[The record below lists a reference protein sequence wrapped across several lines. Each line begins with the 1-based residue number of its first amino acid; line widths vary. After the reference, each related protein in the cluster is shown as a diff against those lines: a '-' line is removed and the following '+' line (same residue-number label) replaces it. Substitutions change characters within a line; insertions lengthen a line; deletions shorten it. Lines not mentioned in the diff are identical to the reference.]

1 MKVPL
6 IYHNQPIFGF
16 DLGTRT
22 AKMIQLRPNGKSM
35 QVVGYGY
42 ANFPGE
48 AIVEGIIVDPQEI
61 ADALA
66 PLMKQMSFGKITATR
81 VAASLPVAKVFTRV
95 LELPQ
100 MAVADLGAAVRL
112 EAEQYVPVPLP
123 DLYVDYEI
131 IDTVGETSQVLM
143 VAAPRAIVDSYLKLF
158 ELMNLEVIFI
168 ESSLAAV
175 TRAVLAAQ
183 TLEHVTLV
191 VDIGAGSI
199 DLTIWDKVIRL
210 TDTVAL
216 GGDNLTLELVSVL
229 GITREQANEIKARF
243 GLGESN
249 LLPKIEAALRK
260 PLSSITAEIR
270 RVIKFYQDR
279 GHDKRAVEN
288 IILTGGS
295 ASMPGLVEY
304 LARELELP
312 VTVSDPWAGLELIHI
327 QDVSKIEAPMY
338 TTALGLARLEGK
350 I

>member
-1 MKVPL
+1 VKVPL
-6 IYHNQPIFGF
+6 IYHDQPLFGF

-22 AKMIQLRPNGKSM
+22 VKMIQLKPGSKGM
-35 QVVGYGY
+35 QVAGYGY
-42 ANFPGE
+42 ANFPGD

-66 PLMKQMSFGKITATR
+66 PLMKQMSFGKITAMR

-100 MAVADLGAAVRL
+100 MAASDLGDAVRL

-158 ELMNLEVIFI
+158 EMMNLEVIFI
-168 ESSLAAV
+168 ESTMAAV

-183 TLEHVTLV
+183 ALERVTLV
-191 VDIGAGSI
+191 ADIGAGSI
-199 DLTIWDKVIRL
+199 DLAIWDKVIRL
-210 TDTVAL
+210 TDTISL
-216 GGDNLTLELVSVL
+216 GGDNLTTELVTVL
-229 GITREQANEIKARF
+229 GVTREQANEIKARF
-243 GLGESN
+243 GLGKSN
-249 LLPKIEAALRK
+249 LLPKIEAALHK
-260 PLSSITAEIR
+260 PLASITAEIK
-270 RVIKFYQDR
+270 RVMKFYQDR
-279 GHDKRAVEN
+279 GHDKRAVEAV
-288 IILTGGS
+288 ILTGGS

-304 LARELELP
+304 LAAELGLP
-312 VTVSDPWAGLELIHI
+312 VTIADPWAGLILPHI
-327 QDVSKIEAPMY
+327 QPVSKIEAPMY
-338 TTALGLARLEGK
+338 TTALGLARLEGR

>member
-6 IYHNQPIFGF
+6 IYHDQPIFGF

-22 AKMIQLRPNGKSM
+22 AKMIQLRPSGKSM
-35 QVVGYGY
+35 QVLGYGY
-42 ANFPGE
+42 ANFPGD
-48 AIVEGIIVDPQEI
+48 AIVEGIIVDPLEI
-61 ADALA
+61 AHALE

-100 MAVADLGAAVRL
+100 MAAADLGAAVRL

-158 ELMNLEVIFI
+158 DLMKLEVIFV

-175 TRAVLAAQ
+175 TRSVLAATPLKQ
-183 TLEHVTLV
+183 VTLV
-191 VDIGAGSI
+191 ADIGAGSI
-199 DLTIWDKVIRL
+199 DLTVVDKVIRL
-210 TDTVAL
+210 TDTIAL
-216 GGDNLTLELVSVL
+216 GGDNLTLELVNVL

-249 LLPKIEAALRK
+249 LQPKIEAALKK
-260 PLSSITAEIR
+260 PLGTITSEIK

-279 GHDKRAVEN
+279 GNHKSSVEA
-288 IILTGGS
+288 IVLTGGS

-304 LARELELP
+304 LAKQLGMP
-312 VTVSDPWAGLELIHI
+312 VSVADPWAGLSVKHI
-327 QDVSKIEAPMY
+327 QPVSKLDAPMY
-338 TTALGLARLEGK
+338 TTALGLARLEGR